1 MGIQLRSMFRRKQP
15 IRPDGKHRATSPF
28 GEGGDASTVSHD
40 ASADSPSGRLP
51 MDQPPAPQPQF
62 VHYINEAA
70 TGQKK
75 KSPWLSLKRGENS
88 RVRSSTGVP
97 IVTSTGADDFSP
109 SAVNSRTNSSVNGF
123 VGKSALGFSAKNR
136 PRVRPSAKASAFRGA
151 PRYDW
156 MDIVSANYFDLALRN
171 EPASCFRW
179 NLCSLNIISRLGQE
193 TTAAIKVQAA
203 YRRLR
208 VQNYLDREG
217 LSTPGMRNRRRRLEA
232 RYRARGGGDKYHGGC
247 QVNEDVPF
255 PFNLCG
261 VGLLFGDGTLEDERI
276 VSGIEKRK
284 KSKART
290 DADADDERLRRFR
303 MRKKDDLG
311 LEEGVEVVENFD

>member
-1 MGIQLRSMFRRKQP
+1 MGLRLRSIFKRKQGN
-15 IRPDGKHRATSPF
+15 RDDGTGKHRATSPL
-28 GEGGDASTVSHD
+28 GEGGDASTASND
-40 ASADSPSGRLP
+40 ASVDSPPSRLP
-51 MDQPPAPQPQF
+51 IDQPPPPPPASPPTMTASQSQF
-62 VHYINEAA
+62 VHSISNEAS

-88 RVRSSTGVP
+88 RVRSSSGVP

-109 SAVNSRTNSSVNGF
+109 SAANSRTNSSINGF
-123 VGKSALGFSAKNR
+123 VGNSATFSAKNR
-136 PRVRPSAKASAFRGA
+136 PRVRPSAKASAFGGA

-156 MDIVSANYFDLALRN
+156 MDI
-171 EPASCFRW
+171 
-179 NLCSLNIISRLGQE
+179 E

-203 YRRLR
+203 YRRLI

-232 RYRARGGGDKYHGGC
+232 RYRARGGGDKYQGGC

-276 VSGIEKRK
+276 VNGIEKRK

-290 DADADDERLRRFR
+290 EAEAEDERLRRFR

-311 LEEGVEVVENFD
+311 LEEGVEVVESFD

>member
-1 MGIQLRSMFRRKQP
+1 MGVKLRSIFKRKQSS
-15 IRPDGKHRATSPF
+15 RRGNFDDGLGKHRASSPV
-28 GEGGDASTVSHD
+28 GEGGDASTASND
-40 ASADSPSGRLP
+40 ASVDGPSDRLP
-51 MDQPPAPQPQF
+51 MDQPPPPASPPTMTASQF
-62 VHYINEAA
+62 VRHSNEVVAD
-70 TGQKK
+70 QKK
-75 KSPWLSLKRGENS
+75 KSPWFSLKRGENA
-88 RVRSSTGVP
+88 RVRSSNGVP

-109 SAVNSRTNSSVNGF
+109 SAVNSRTNSSINGF
-123 VGKSALGFSAKNR
+123 IGNSATFSAKDR
-136 PRVRPSAKASAFRGA
+136 PRVRPSAKASAFGGA

-156 MDIVSANYFDLALRN
+156 MDI
-171 EPASCFRW
+171 
-179 NLCSLNIISRLGQE
+179 E

-290 DADADDERLRRFR
+290 EAEIEDERLRRFR

-311 LEEGVEVVENFD
+311 LEEGVEVVESFDQGI